1 MRNLLLIF
9 TTLALATPHLGATEG
24 MQFFES
30 KIRPL
35 LIQSCYECHSEEAGK
50 RKGGLLLDRKAGWEV
65 GGDSGPALI
74 PGDTEGSLMVEMI
87 RYADPDLAMPP
98 KKKLSDH
105 EIGLL
110 EQWIAMGAPDPRTE
124 GGVVAESSIDLEKGR
139 EFWSFQ
145 PIADPPRP
153 SVQDQSWPKAELDY
167 FIAAKRE
174 AANLKPAPDASKDAL
189 LRRMTVALT
198 GLPPTIEEQEE
209 FRSGKVAIEDVVD
222 RLLASH
228 AFAERWGRHWLD
240 IARYADTSGG
250 GRAMPLPDAWRFRD
264 YVIES
269 FHQDK
274 PIDQLIREHIA
285 GDLLPAKTREQ
296 ELSQLTAT
304 GFLVLGPHNYENQDK
319 ELLDLEI
326 ADEQV
331 DTIGRAFL
339 GMTIGCARCH
349 DHKFDPIPTKD
360 YYAMA
365 GIFLSSKTVVHSNV
379 SKWYTRS
386 HPPTPEQSVA
396 LAAYAKKEK
405 ELQGKIDEVKK
416 QLRGFGQMNVSVKGN
431 QVSKGELG
439 GIVVDDEEAELVG
452 DWKKSTSQH
461 RWVDAGYAHDL
472 NNGKGTKTATFRPKV
487 EKTGRYQVRIAYSQG
502 SNRASNTPVKIRH
515 ADGEIE
521 LTVDQQ
527 QRPPFDNLF
536 MELGAFRFEAGSE
549 AMIQISNR
557 GTNGHVIIDAVQL
570 LPEGSQSSKLAKKG
584 EAEAPSPKNLEQI
597 AALELR
603 EKDLNA
609 ELKALQKT
617 KPKLPN
623 VMCVDEAD
631 QPTDTPIRIRGVA
644 RNFGPSAPRGFL
656 QVAMRPDQQPKI
668 ETGSGR
674 LELAEWVASA
684 ENPLTARVMANRIW
698 LKLFGSGIVTSP
710 DNFGITGNLPTHPEL
725 LDHLATRL
733 IENNWSAKALIR
745 EIVLS
750 RSWQMATAP
759 KVASDPGN
767 ELYHHFPVQR
777 LDAESLRDSILAISG
792 NLDTA
797 AAGGP
802 ALPAGFRSEFGYQF
816 KSLKRSVY
824 IPSFRNTMHEIFGKF
839 DFANPNFVVGQRSQ
853 STIPTQ
859 ALYLTNSPFIHEQS
873 KLAADRLKQEEP
885 ENLDARLKLTYQR
898 ILGRAPT
905 AAETDLS
912 RQFLAKH
919 DDTDEAWSG
928 LVRGLFSCVDFLYIR

>member
-9 TTLALATPHLGATEG
+9 TAISVALPQLRANEG

-35 LIQSCYECHSEEAGK
+35 LIKSCYECHSEEAGK
-50 RKGGLLLDRKAGWEV
+50 RKGGLWIDRKAGWEI

-98 KKKLSDH
+98 KKKLSDQ
-105 EIGLL
+105 EIAHL
-110 EQWIAMGAPDPRTE
+110 EQWIAMGAPDPRTKE
-124 GGVVAESSIDLEKGR
+124 GVVAESSIDLEKGR
-139 EFWSFQ
+139 QFWSFQ
-145 PIADPPRP
+145 PISDPPRP
-153 SVQDQSWPKAELDY
+153 SIEDPSWPSAELDY
-167 FIAAKRE
+167 FVAAKRE
-174 AANLKPAPDASKDAL
+174 AANLEPAPDASEDAL
-189 LRRMTVALT
+189 FRRMTIALT
-198 GLPPTIEEQEE
+198 GLPPTVEDQAE
-209 FRSGKVAIEDVVD
+209 FRSGEVSIEEVVD

-274 PIDQLIREHIA
+274 PLDQLIREHIA

-296 ELSQLTAT
+296 EVAQLTGT

-319 ELLDLEI
+319 DLLDLEI

-379 SKWYTRS
+379 SKWYTENY
-386 HPPTPEQSVA
+386 PPTPEQSVA
-396 LAAYAKKEK
+396 LAAYAKQEDT
-405 ELQGKIDEVKK
+405 LQGRIDDTKR
-416 QLRGFGQMNVSVKGN
+416 QLRGLGQMDVSQKGN

-452 DWKKSTSQH
+452 KWMKSTSQH

-472 NNGKGTKTATFRPKV
+472 NTGKGTKTATFRPNVDKA
-487 EKTGRYQVRIAYSQG
+487 GHYQVRIAYSQG
-502 SNRASNTPVKIRH
+502 SNRPNNTPVTIHH

-521 LTVDQQ
+521 LAVDQQ
-527 QRPPFDNLF
+527 KRPPFDNLF
-536 MELGAFRFEAGSE
+536 LELGTFRFEAGTE
-549 AMIQISNR
+549 GFVRISNR

-570 LPEGSQSSKLAKKG
+570 LPEGSQSGMRKAKAEVDLPIPHDG
-584 EAEAPSPKNLEQI
+584 EKI

-603 EKDLNA
+603 QKELNA
-609 ELKALQKT
+609 ELKRLQKK
-617 KPKLPN
+617 KPKLPSL
-623 VMCVDEAD
+623 MCVGEASD
-631 QPTDTPIRIRGVA
+631 PADTPVRIRGVA
-644 RNFGPSAPRGFL
+644 RNFGPPAPRGFL
-656 QVAMRPDQQPKI
+656 QVAMRPEQLPEIDS
-668 ETGSGR
+668 GSGR
-674 LELAEWVASA
+674 LELAHWVASS
-684 ENPLTARVMANRIW
+684 ENPLTARVLANRIW
-698 LKLFGSGIVTSP
+698 LKLFGTGIVTSP
-710 DNFGITGNLPTHPEL
+710 DNFGTTGNLPTHPEL

-733 IENNWSAKALIR
+733 IKNQWSTKALVR

-750 RSWQMATAP
+750 RTWQMATAP
-759 KVASDPGN
+759 KDPSDPGN
-767 ELYHHFPVQR
+767 ELYHHFPLQR
-777 LDAESLRDSILAISG
+777 IDAETLRDSLLAISG
-792 NLDTA
+792 TLDSS
-797 AAGGP
+797 AGGP
-802 ALPAGFRSEFGYQF
+802 SLPSGFRSEFGYQF

-824 IPSFRNTMHEIFGKF
+824 IPAFRNTMHEIFGKF

-859 ALYLTNSPFIHEQS
+859 ALYLTNSPFVHEQS
-873 KLAADRLKQEEP
+873 RLAAERLAQDEP
-885 ENLDARLKLTYQR
+885 QSSDARLFLAYQR

-905 AAETDLS
+905 APEMELS
-912 RQFLAKH
+912 NRFLSAH
-919 DDTDEAWSG
+919 EDELEAWSG